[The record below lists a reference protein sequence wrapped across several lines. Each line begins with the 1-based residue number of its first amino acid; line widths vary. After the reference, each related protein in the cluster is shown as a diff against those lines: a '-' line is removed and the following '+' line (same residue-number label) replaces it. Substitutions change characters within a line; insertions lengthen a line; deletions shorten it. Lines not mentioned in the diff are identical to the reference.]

1 MTLQLQKERAM
12 EFVRLLDGTNPDAMG
27 ALLAED
33 FEFEM
38 IARMQGNAA
47 IHGRQLFVDSARAF
61 AEQMFPNGI
70 SFRLVSAIAEGPEVA
85 IQVESDTIAHNGKQ
99 YSNRYHYYVRF
110 SGDKIAQVRDYC
122 DTDYV
127 RNVLLS

>member
-1 MTLQLQKERAM
+1 M
-12 EFVRLLDGTNPDAMG
+12 EFVKMLDGKSPQAM
-27 ALLAED
+27 AELLADD

-47 IHGRQLFVDSARAF
+47 IHGRQAFVDSAQMF
-61 AEQMFPNGI
+61 AAQMFPNGI

-85 IQVESDTIAHNGKQ
+85 LQVESDTIAHNGKP
-99 YSNRYHYYVRF
+99 YSNRYHYYFRF
-110 SGDKIAQVRDYC
+110 SGDKIAHVRDYC

>member
-1 MTLQLQKERAM
+1 M
-12 EFVRLLDGTNPDAMG
+12 EFVRMLDGRNPAAMRD
-27 ALLAED
+27 LLADE

-38 IARMQGNAA
+38 IARMQGNMA
-47 IHGRQLFVDSARAF
+47 IRGKQVFVDSARMF

-85 IQVESDTIAHNGKQ
+85 LQVESDTIAHNGKP
-99 YSNRYHYYVRF
+99 YSNRYHYYFRF
-110 SGDKIAQVRDYC
+110 AGDKIAQVRDYC

-127 RNVLLS
+127 RNILLS